1 MPKHG
6 AWVAAGRYPHVAM
19 THDIPTHIILIG
31 GGGHALV
38 VAEAAAQAGMNI
50 DGFVDDTADP
60 LLARLGVA
68 KHLGPLSVLGQY
80 SHAVILCVG
89 DVVARRRLAASGVR
103 LSPAAT
109 VVHPAAWVSPSARLG
124 AGVFVGPGAVVHTRA
139 RIGDHAIINSGA
151 IIEHECV
158 VGAHAHIAPGAAL
171 GGNVSVGP
179 GVLVG
184 LGARVLPG
192 VAIGDGVVV
201 GAGAVVVRDV
211 AEGRRVRGVPAV

>member
-1 MPKHG
+1 MAHE
-6 AWVAAGRYPHVAM
+6 
-19 THDIPTHIILIG
+19 IPTHVILIG

-38 VAEAAAQAGMNI
+38 VAEAATEAGIKI

-68 KHLGPLSVLGQY
+68 KHLGPLSVLGRF

-89 DVVARRRLAASGVR
+89 DVAARRRLAVSGLR
-103 LSPAAT
+103 LTPAAT
-109 VVHPAAWVSPSARLG
+109 VVHPAAWVSPSATLG
-124 AGVFVGPGAVVHTRA
+124 AGVFVGPRAVVHTRA

-158 VGAHAHIAPGAAL
+158 VGAHAHVAPGAVL

-179 GVLVG
+179 GALVG

-192 VAIGDGVVV
+192 VLLGDGAVV

-211 AEGRRVRGVPAV
+211 GNGKSVRGVPAV